1 MKGSDAARLYAITIA
16 LLVFFV
22 AWASIAAH
30 PWTGPEPLARADP
43 RAEAVTAREAHL
55 LNRTRAT
62 RRVLVA
68 RWSRY
73 QRRLALRVAAIERA
87 AGHRVDAGELTAPPP
102 PVVVWAGGRTPE
114 TRTGSS

>member
-1 MKGSDAARLYAITIA
+1 MKGSDTARLYALALA

-30 PWTGPEPLARADP
+30 PWTGPDPVARADP
-43 RAEAVTAREAHL
+43 RAAAVAAREAHL
-55 LNRTRAT
+55 LHRSRVA

-68 RWSRY
+68 RWNRY
-73 QRRLALRVAAIERA
+73 QRRLAYRVAAIERA
-87 AGHRVDAGELTAPPP
+87 GRRVDADDLVAPAP
-102 PVVVWAGGRTPE
+102 PVVVWAGGRAPV

>member
-22 AWASIAAH
+22 AWAGIAAH
-30 PWTGPEPLARADP
+30 PWTGPEPVPRADP
-43 RAEAVTAREAHL
+43 RAAALTAREAHL
-55 LNRTRAT
+55 LHRTRAT

-68 RWSRY
+68 RWTRY
-73 QRRLALRVAAIERA
+73 QHRLARRVAAIERA
-87 AGHRVDAGELTAPPP
+87 AGRRVDAGDLAPPAP
-102 PVVVWAGGRTPE
+102 PVVVWAGGRVPV

>member
-1 MKGSDAARLYAITIA
+1 MKGSDAGRLYAITLS

-30 PWTGPEPLARADP
+30 PWTGPEPVARADP
-43 RAEAVTAREAHL
+43 RAAAVAAREAHL
-55 LNRTRAT
+55 LDRSRAA
-62 RRVLVA
+62 RRVLVR

-73 QRRLALRVAAIERA
+73 QHRLALRVAAIERA
-87 AGHRVDAGELTAPPP
+87 AGRTVDADDLAAPAPP
-102 PVVVWAGGRTPE
+102 VIVWAGGRKPV

>member
-30 PWTGPEPLARADP
+30 PWTGPDPVARADP
-43 RAEAVTAREAHL
+43 RAASLMAREAQL
-55 LNRTRAT
+55 LHRSRTT

-68 RWSRY
+68 RWNRY
-73 QRRLALRVAAIERA
+73 QQRLASRVAAIERA
-87 AGHRVDAGELTAPPP
+87 AGRRVDADDLTASAP
-102 PVVVWAGGRTPE
+102 PVVVWAGGRTPV

>member
-1 MKGSDAARLYAITIA
+1 MKGSDAARLYAVTIA

-30 PWTGPEPLARADP
+30 PWTGPEPVARADP
-43 RAEAVTAREAHL
+43 RAAAIASREAHL
-55 LNRTRAT
+55 LERTRAT
-62 RRVLVA
+62 RRVLTA

-73 QRRLALRVAAIERA
+73 QRRLAERIAAIERA
-87 AGHRVDAGELTAPPP
+87 AGHRVDADDLTAPAP
-102 PVVVWAGGRTPE
+102 PVVVWAGGRTPV